1 LKLCLSACDSLPET
15 SRSPAGRIETTMKR
29 VPILMLALLSLTACN
44 TQQRSPDEIRKETAA
59 ATATAARDAKA
70 VAKGVAEGL
79 QQKGP
84 MNINKASEEDLKTL
98 PGIDEVASRRIVE
111 NRPYDSGYDL
121 VKKHLISKAEYDH
134 IADKIVT
141 R

>member
-1 LKLCLSACDSLPET
+1 MKL
-15 SRSPAGRIETTMKR
+15 
-29 VPILMLALLSLTACN
+29 VPILMLALLSLTACT
-44 TQQRSPDEIRKETAA
+44 TQQRSPDEIRRETAT

-70 VAKGVAEGL
+70 VAKGVVDGL
-79 QQKGP
+79 KQKGP

-98 PGIDEVASRRIVE
+98 PGIDDGTARRIVE
-111 NRPYDSGYDL
+111 NRPYDSSYEL
-121 VKKHLISKAEYDH
+121 VKKHLISKTEYDH